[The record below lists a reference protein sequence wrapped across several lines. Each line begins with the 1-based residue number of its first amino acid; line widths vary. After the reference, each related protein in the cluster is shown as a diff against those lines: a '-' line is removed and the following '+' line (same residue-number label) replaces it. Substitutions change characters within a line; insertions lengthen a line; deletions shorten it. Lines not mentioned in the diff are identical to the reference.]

1 MNRNLKILND
11 IQMNQIK
18 NKDKNQI
25 YNAPA
30 LFSTKSPFKLKP
42 LNLKPNN
49 SPVKA
54 GKILQN
60 KTKDN

>member
-11 IQMNQIK
+11 IQTNQIK

-30 LFSTKSPFKLKP
+30 LFSKRPFKLKT

>member
-30 LFSTKSPFKLKP
+30 LFSTKSPFKLKT

>member
-1 MNRNLKILND
+1 
-11 IQMNQIK
+11 MNQIK

-25 YNAPA
+25 YNATA
-30 LFSTKSPFKLKP
+30 LFSTKRPFKLKT

>member
-25 YNAPA
+25 YNATA
-30 LFSTKSPFKLKP
+30 LFSTKRPFKLKT